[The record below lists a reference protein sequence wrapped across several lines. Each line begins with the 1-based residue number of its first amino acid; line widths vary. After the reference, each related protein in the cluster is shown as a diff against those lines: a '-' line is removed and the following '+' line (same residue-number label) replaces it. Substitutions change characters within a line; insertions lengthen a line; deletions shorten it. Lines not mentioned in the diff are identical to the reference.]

1 MNKSDT
7 QLIGTLAKLNSFKGR
22 YLLISE
28 TVLNERIK
36 NWESVF
42 LEIEGLLVPFFIDH
56 LSIASESSAIIGF
69 EDIDSSEKAKEFLS
83 SKVYQL
89 TSFAGA
95 AEEFLAEDLSGYR
108 IIDQQ
113 SGEIGKID
121 EILDYNQNLLFRV
134 LKGKQEILIPVS
146 NEIIIKVNHRKKEI
160 VISAPEGL
168 LDING

>member
-7 QLIGTLAKLNSFKGR
+7 QLIGTLAKLHSFKGR

-28 TVLNERIK
+28 TVLNERIN

-42 LEIEGLLVPFFIDH
+42 LEIEGLLVPFFIDY

-89 TSFAGA
+89 ASLSGA
-95 AEEFLAEDLSGYR
+95 AEEYLAEAKSEKLMKYWITTR
-108 IIDQQ
+108 T
-113 SGEIGKID
+113 
-121 EILDYNQNLLFRV
+121 FC
-134 LKGKQEILIPVS
+134 
-146 NEIIIKVNHRKKEI
+146 
-160 VISAPEGL
+160 SAF
-168 LDING
+168 